1 MKYTGRCG
9 QNGLNI
15 VQGYAEPLAAHEREA
30 RVRPHRIAA
39 LPAGQREEQRVLG
52 PGEQLDDP
60 VQEAG
65 ALERAEG
72 GGGEG
77 SHVGWCDVGSG
88 LQRLTELLT
97 ARWSKR
103 GGVTRYARRA

>member
-30 RVRPHRIAA
+30 RVRPHRVAA

-72 GGGEG
+72 GGGKG
-77 SHVGWCDVGSG
+77 GHVS
-88 LQRLTELLT
+88 RLMC
-97 ARWSKR
+97 
-103 GGVTRYARRA
+103 TRYP

>member
-30 RVRPHRIAA
+30 RVRPHRVAA

-77 SHVGWCDVGSG
+77 SHVQVTGQKV
-88 LQRLTELLT
+88 
-97 ARWSKR
+97 R
-103 GGVTRYARRA
+103 GGLGSLVAADATHTGVYVDLQL